1 GKTDGESL
9 RSEKNCMNGFLF
21 DENLPTKIQFTPSL
35 PIIHV
40 SILGNSPSDTQIWE
54 YAKEKEL
61 VIVTKDADFSDRLM
75 VDSSP
80 PKIVHLRFGNMR
92 KREFHSFL
100 AKVWTE
106 IEMLVIDHKLINV
119 YSDQIEAFK

>member
-1 GKTDGESL
+1 
-9 RSEKNCMNGFLF
+9 MNGFLF

-40 SILGNSPSDTQIWE
+40 SILGDSPSDTQIWE

-75 VDSSP
+75 VDLFP

-92 KREFHSFL
+92 KREFHLFL
-100 AKVWTE
+100 AQVWPE

-119 YSDQIEAFK
+119 YLDQIEAFR